1 MKLTIPAHDGRR
13 SMKWSTLAIGLTVTV
28 ALVAPATA
36 QQSLGDVAGS
46 IKLKRP
52 EGESVVI
59 DRDSI
64 AQSRQRP
71 AGGADSVLLSE
82 IVGECLTEATALR
95 DLVEETRDGTSF
107 YRDPWRDRVEAV
119 GFRLDGALED
129 LRLIVVD
136 GRFQEAYDLAGQGSD
151 MVGDA
156 LVILRS
162 AITDDRPVFSESKTL
177 SREAVRH
184 FKSAQTA
191 IGVASRVDAAE
202 QEAPSINP
210 IEADRVMSALCGGQY
225 GVGSS
230 RVDSCFD
237 GQRAALNAMAGRF
250 PPDVGLDAASFNVI
264 RNNCRFEW
272 PNNYGDMDRCER
284 TRMAN
289 RKARN

>member
-1 MKLTIPAHDGRR
+1 
-13 SMKWSTLAIGLTVTV
+13 MKWSTLAIGLTVTV
-28 ALVAPATA
+28 ALVAPAAA

-46 IKLKRP
+46 IKLKSP
-52 EGESVVI
+52 DGESVVI

-64 AQSRQRP
+64 AQSRRRP
-71 AGGADSVLLSE
+71 TGGTDSELLSDV
-82 IVGECLTEATALR
+82 VGACLTEATALR

-136 GRFQEAYDLAGQGSD
+136 GRYQEAYDLAGQGAD
-151 MVGDA
+151 LIGDA
-156 LVILRS
+156 LVILRG
-162 AITDDRPVFSESKTL
+162 AIANDRPVFSESKTL
-177 SREAVRH
+177 SKEAVRH

-191 IGVASRVDAAE
+191 IAVASRADAAE

-237 GQRAALNAMAGRF
+237 EQRAAVDAMTGRF

-272 PNNYGDMDRCER
+272 SDDYVNQDRCER
-284 TRMAN
+284 TRMATN
-289 RKARN
+289 KARN